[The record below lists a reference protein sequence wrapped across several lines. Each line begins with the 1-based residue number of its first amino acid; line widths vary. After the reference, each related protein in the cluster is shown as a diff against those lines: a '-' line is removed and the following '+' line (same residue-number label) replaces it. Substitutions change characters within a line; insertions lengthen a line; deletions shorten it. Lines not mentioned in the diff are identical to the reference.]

1 MAIAIPGFP
10 VPIDGLDIVAGLR
23 RLEGDTELYIA
34 LLRDFISTEQD
45 AATVIAAALAQ
56 GDRKA
61 ATRRA
66 HTVKGLAGTFGAVR
80 LQPVALALELALR
93 SAEPQQAPDAELQ
106 AFTAELDALMGELA
120 VKLPPEDTPEAEAA
134 GPVDPHL
141 LASICHELA
150 GLLTDYDMAAG
161 RLLSVRAGLFQTA
174 FPDHAP
180 RLEQALRNFDF
191 DDAAETLAEA
201 CRQHG
206 VKLNAQ

>member
-1 MAIAIPGFP
+1 MAIETPGFP
-10 VPIDGLDIVAGLR
+10 ASIEGLDIVAGLR
-23 RLEGDTELYIA
+23 RLEGDGEFYIA

-45 AATVIAAALAQ
+45 AATVIAAALAA

-80 LQPVALALELALR
+80 LQPAALALELALR
-93 SAEPQQAPDAELQ
+93 NTEPQQAPDAELQ
-106 AFTAELDALMGELA
+106 AFAAELDALIRELT
-120 VKLPPEDTPEAEAA
+120 VKLPPEDAPETQPA

-141 LASICHELA
+141 LALTCRELA
-150 GLLTDYDMAAG
+150 GLLTDCDVAAG
-161 RLLSVRAGLFQTA
+161 RLLSVRAGLFQAA
-174 FPDHAP
+174 FPEHAP
-180 RLEQALRNFDF
+180 RLEHALRNFDF

-206 VKLNAQ
+206 IKLDVQ